1 MNIADALDLCLR
13 KKGIS
18 KAELAK
24 RTMLSKSY
32 LSRLFSNERTP
43 NLETLENICTALDIP
58 LSLFIFL
65 SSENVSLSN
74 DLKKRMDS
82 IIFDLLG
89 DINETSLS

>member
-1 MNIADALDLCLR
+1 MNIANALDICLE

-32 LSRLFSNERTP
+32 LSRLSNNERTP
-43 NLETLENICTALDIP
+43 NLETLEKICSALEIP

-65 SSENVSLSN
+65 SSENTSLSKN
-74 DLKKRMDS
+74 LKEKMDK
-82 IIFDLLG
+82 ILLEFLG
-89 DINETSLS
+89 DINETELS